1 MRRRYRKKIKS
12 FIITATIAGATIAL
26 SSSLVN
32 ILSWNKDNAK
42 TSIQLD
48 DIQNSQIV
56 QEVKD
61 TKSTEIIKQSTI
73 DKSNPYWDYIKMN
86 LIDVDFSALKKINPD
101 VSGWIQVNGTNINY
115 PYVLT
120 TDNNYYLS
128 HSLDKSYNTAGWAFL
143 DKRNEAN
150 LSHKNNIIYAH
161 GRLDGTMFGTLK
173 NILTSE
179 WITDTNNYVIKLS
192 TETENTL
199 WQIFSVYR
207 IPTTTD
213 YLQIN
218 FKDNNEFLTF
228 ANMLLERSNYDFNT
242 TINATDKILT
252 LSTCYNDEEKVVLH
266 AKLIKKTTK

>member
-12 FIITATIAGATIAL
+12 IILTLIITVATITLSGSLLNIA
-26 SSSLVN
+26 
-32 ILSWNKDNAK
+32 SWTKDNAK

-48 DIQNSQIV
+48 DIQNTKIIT
-56 QEVKD
+56 EVED
-61 TKSTEIIKQSTI
+61 TKNTEIIKQSTI
-73 DKSNPYWDYIKMN
+73 DKSNPYWDYIKMS
-86 LIDVDFSALKKINPD
+86 LIDVNFTELKKINPD

-120 TDNNYYLS
+120 TDNNYYLT

-143 DKRNEAN
+143 DKRNDKE

-179 WITDTNNYVIKLS
+179 WVNNTNNYVIKLS
-192 TETENTL
+192 TESENTL
-199 WQIFSVYR
+199 WQIFSIYR

-228 ANMLLERSNYDFNT
+228 ANMLLERSNYNFNT

-252 LSTCYNDEEKVVLH
+252 LSTCYNDEDKVVLH
-266 AKLIKKTTK
+266 AKLIKKTSK